1 MPFRVVHYLNQF
13 FAGLGGEEQADLPP
27 CAAAGP
33 RGPGQALQAALGERA
48 TVVGTVICGD
58 SYAAE
63 RADQALAELL
73 PLVAGFQP
81 DVLVAGPAFGS
92 GRYGLA
98 CGALCAAAQERLGL
112 PSITAMHPDNPGVA
126 LYRRQVVIVPTSQ
139 HAAGMRDAVARL
151 TPLVLRLGAGEPLG
165 PAAVEGYLPRGI
177 RQNVRSGRP
186 APERA
191 VAMLLA
197 KLAGQPFTT
206 EVPLPT
212 YERVP
217 PPPPVADLR
226 QATLLV
232 ATEGGLVPRGNP
244 DRLEWVRATK
254 WLRYPIDAQAA
265 LAPGDYEIS
274 HGGYDASFATADPNC
289 IVPLDALREAEAAGL
304 FGRLHGE
311 YFVTAGNHGVLS
323 VMARHGREMAEAAKE
338 AGADAVLLVAT

>member
-1 MPFRVVHYLNQF
+1 
-13 FAGLGGEEQADLPP
+13 ADEEQTD
-27 CAAAGP
+27 
-33 RGPGQALQAALGERA
+33 
-48 TVVGTVICGD
+48 
-58 SYAAE
+58 
-63 RADQALAELL
+63 LL
-73 PLVAGFQP
+73 PLVASLQP

-98 CGALCAAAQERLGL
+98 CSALCAAVQQRLGL
-112 PSITAMHPDNPGVA
+112 PAVAAMHADNPGVA
-126 LYRRQVVIVPTSQ
+126 LYRRQAVIVPTSQ
-139 HAAGMRDAVARL
+139 HAAGMRDALARVA
-151 TPLVLRLGAGEPLG
+151 PLALRLAAGEPLG
-165 PAAVEGYLPRGI
+165 PAAVEGYLPRGV
-177 RQNVRSGRP
+177 RQNVRTDRP

-191 VAMLLA
+191 VEMLLA

-206 EVPLPT
+206 EVPLPS

-226 QATLLV
+226 QAVLLV

-254 WLRYPIDAQAA
+254 WLRYPLDGQAA

-274 HGGYDASFATADPNC
+274 HGGYDTSFATADLNC
-289 IVPLDALREAEAAGL
+289 IVPLDALREAEQAGL

-323 VMARHGREMAEAAKE
+323 VMARHGREMAAAARA
-338 AGADAVLLVAT
+338 AGADAVLIVAT

>member
-13 FAGLGGEEQADLPP
+13 FAGLGGEAQADLPP
-27 CAAAGP
+27 RADPGP
-33 RGPGQALQAALGERA
+33 RGPGLALRAALGERA
-48 TVVGTVICGD
+48 AVVATVICGD

-63 RADQALAELL
+63 HADEALAELL
-73 PLVAGFQP
+73 PLVASFQP

-98 CGALCAAAQERLGL
+98 CSALCAAVQRRLGL
-112 PSITAMHPDNPGVA
+112 PAVTAMHADNPGVA
-126 LYRRQVVIVPTSQ
+126 LYRRQVVVVPTSQ
-139 HAAGMRDAVARL
+139 HAAGMRDALARIA
-151 TPLVLRLGAGEPLG
+151 PLVLRLAAGEPLG
-165 PAAVEGYLPRGI
+165 PAAVEGYLPRGV
-177 RQNVRSGRP
+177 RQNVRTDRP

-191 VAMLLA
+191 VEMLLA

-206 EVPLPT
+206 EVPLPS

-226 QATLLV
+226 QAVLLV

-254 WLRYPIDAQAA
+254 WLRYPLDRQAA

-274 HGGYDASFATADPNC
+274 HGGYDTSFATADPNC
-289 IVPLDALREAEAAGL
+289 IVPLDALREAKRA
-304 FGRLHGE
+304 
-311 YFVTAGNHGVLS
+311 
-323 VMARHGREMAEAAKE
+323 
-338 AGADAVLLVAT
+338 

>member
-1 MPFRVVHYLNQF
+1 MRFRVVHYLNQF
-13 FAGLGGEEQADLPP
+13 FAGLGGEEQADLAPRAAPGP
-27 CAAAGP
+27 C
-33 RGPGQALQAALGERA
+33 GPGLALQAALGERA
-48 TVVGTVICGD
+48 AIVGTVLCGD

-63 RADQALAELL
+63 RTDDALAELL
-73 PLVAGFQP
+73 PLVASFEP

-98 CGALCAAAQERLGL
+98 CGALCAAVQERLGR
-112 PSITAMHPDNPGVA
+112 PAIAAMHPDNPGVA

-139 HAAGMRDAVARL
+139 HAAGMRDALACL
-151 TPLVLRLGAGEPLG
+151 APLALRLAAGEPLG
-165 PAAVEGYLPRGI
+165 PAAVDGYLPRGI
-177 RQNVRSGRP
+177 RRNVRTDRP

-191 VAMLLA
+191 VDMLLA

-206 EVPLPT
+206 EVALPS
-212 YERVP
+212 YERV

-254 WLRYPIDAQAA
+254 WLRYPLDTQAA

-274 HGGYDASFATADPNC
+274 HGGYDASFASADPHC

-323 VMARHGREMAEAAKE
+323 VMARHGREMAAAARA

>member
-13 FAGLGGEEQADLPP
+13 FAGLGGEERADLAPRAEP
-27 CAAAGP
+27 GP
-33 RGPGQALQAALGERA
+33 RGPGKVLDAALGERA
-48 TVVGTVICGD
+48 MVAATVICGD

-63 RADQALAELL
+63 RTDDALAELL
-73 PLVAGFQP
+73 PLVASFQP

-98 CGALCAAAQERLGL
+98 CGALCAAVQERLNL
-112 PSITAMHPDNPGVA
+112 PAIAAMHPDNPGVA
-126 LYRRQVVIVPTSQ
+126 LYRRKVVIVPTSQ
-139 HAAGMRDAVARL
+139 HAAGMRDALACL
-151 TPLVLRLGAGEPLG
+151 APLALRMAAGDPLG
-165 PAAVEGYLPRGI
+165 PAAVDGYLPRGI
-177 RQNVRSGRP
+177 RQNVRTDRP

-206 EVPLPT
+206 EVALPS

-254 WLRYPIDAQAA
+254 WLRYPLNAQAA

-274 HGGYDASFATADPNC
+274 HGGYDASFATADPHC
-289 IVPLDALREAEAAGL
+289 ILPLDALREAERDGT

-323 VMARHGREMAEAAKE
+323 VMARHGREMATAARA